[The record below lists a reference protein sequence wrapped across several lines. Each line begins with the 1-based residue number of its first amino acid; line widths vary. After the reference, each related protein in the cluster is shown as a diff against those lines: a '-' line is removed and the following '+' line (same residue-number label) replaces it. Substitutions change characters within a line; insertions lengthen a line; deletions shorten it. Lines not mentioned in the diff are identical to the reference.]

1 MFSTILN
8 QQLQKFRSQVDEIVK
23 DLHELTI
30 QIQHPEL
37 AQTVSELRNRINE
50 PFMFVIVGEV
60 KAGKSSFINAL
71 LDTGRE
77 ITKVAVQPMTDT
89 IQQIVYGEKEE
100 VIVINP
106 LLKRITVPVDILKE
120 IAIVDTPGTNTII
133 EKHQEIT
140 ERFIPASDLIVFV
153 FEAKNPYRQSAWD
166 FFDYIHGDWRKKI
179 IFVLQQKD
187 LMNAADLAINE
198 KGVVEYAQKKGISE
212 PLVFPVSA
220 KQEQEGDKTGS
231 GFGPM
236 REYIRDNITGGK
248 APILKLRNNLDLSRN
263 ICERIAQGLE
273 TRQTQWDAD
282 TAFRADIRDT
292 LDKQAIQSQRQ
303 VGILV
308 ENLLAGYDRIT
319 REKADQ
325 LQAGLSVFTLIR
337 RTIAGIFSKQAS
349 AKEWLENLANELGT
363 DLEMELQRKLQEGV
377 VDLAESIQQMAKM
390 IDLKIQNSQTILKH
404 NHAIFS
410 AIAERRS
417 NVLRELQDAFER
429 FMSRAEN
436 FTARELFP
444 RQPAP
449 LPQPAHRQR
458 LSRNRHNPGGGG
470 AGSGV
475 RRHRRHSGLGRFPLC
490 GDIHFHQAA
499 QGAQRLCT
507 GDRKGP
513 QENGQ
518 RGDRKTQL
526 LCRHPQA
533 QDRRQFPRFRHPAR
547 TGKGT
552 DRPPDGSAKEG
563 GGEDRKNGRGAAEG
577 VRRGCL
583 NQNSQDFRISRIRA

>member
-444 RQPAP
+444 DNQP
-449 LPQPAHRQR
+449 
-458 LSRNRHNPGGGG
+458 LSPNLLT
-470 AGSGV
+470 GSGLAV
-475 RRHRRHSGLGRFPLC
+475 IGTIL
-490 GDIHFHQAA
+490 AVVA
-499 QGAQRLCT
+499 QGAVFDVTGGILASVGFLFAGISTSIKRRKVLNGFAQEIEKGRKKMDSEVTEKLSSYVDTLKRKIDANFLDFDTLLEQEKEQIARLT
-507 GDRKGP
+507 
-513 QENGQ
+513 E
-518 RGDRKTQL
+518 
-526 LCRHPQA
+526 A
-533 QDRRQFPRFRHPAR
+533 QKKVAVRIEKMEGELPR
-547 TGKGT
+547 
-552 DRPPDGSAKEG
+552 
-563 GGEDRKNGRGAAEG
+563 
-577 VRRGCL
+577 V
-583 NQNSQDFRISRIRA
+583 

>member
-1 MFSTILN
+1 MFSSILN
-8 QQLQKFRSQVDEIVK
+8 QDIQKFRTQIDEIVK

-30 QIQHPEL
+30 QIQTPEL

-71 LDTGRE
+71 LDTGKE
-77 ITKVAVQPMTDT
+77 ITKVAPQPMTDT
-89 IQQIVYGEKEE
+89 IQQLVYGESEE
-100 VIVINP
+100 ITVINP
-106 LLKRITVPVDILKE
+106 FLKRITIPVDILKE

-187 LMNAADLAINE
+187 LMNAEDLAVNE
-198 KGVVEYAQKKGISE
+198 NGVLEYAQKKGINQ
-212 PLVFPVSA
+212 PLVFSVSA
-220 KQEQEGDKTGS
+220 KQEQEGNKTES
-231 GFGPM
+231 GFAPM
-236 REYIRDNITGGK
+236 RHYIRDNITGGK

-263 ICERIAQGLE
+263 ISERIAQGLD
-273 TRQTQWDAD
+273 TRAQQWEAD

-292 LDKQAIQSQRQ
+292 LDKQAAQSNRQ

-319 REKADQ
+319 REKSDQ
-325 LQAGLSVFTLIR
+325 LTEGLSVFTLIR
-337 RTIAGIFSKQAS
+337 RTLAGIFSKQAS
-349 AKEWLENLANELGT
+349 AKEWLEQLANDLGT
-363 DLEMELQRKLQEGV
+363 DLERELQQKLQEGV

-404 NHAIFS
+404 NHALFS

-417 NVLRELQDAFER
+417 NVLRDLQDAFAR
-429 FMSRAEN
+429 FMNRSEN

-444 RQPAP
+444 DNQP
-449 LPQPAHRQR
+449 
-458 LSRNRHNPGGGG
+458 LSPNLLT
-470 AGSGV
+470 GSGLAV
-475 RRHRRHSGLGRFPLC
+475 IGTIL
-490 GDIHFHQAA
+490 AVVA
-499 QGAQRLCT
+499 QGAVFDVT
-507 GDRKGP
+507 GGVLASIGFLFAGISTSIKRKRVL
-513 QENGQ
+513 NGFFEEIQ
-518 RGDRKTQL
+518 KGRARMEKEVTEKLTTYVDQL
-526 LCRHPQA
+526 K
-533 QDRRQFPRFRHPAR
+533 RRI
-547 TGKGT
+547 
-552 DRPPDGSAKEG
+552 DG
-563 GGEDRKNGRGAAEG
+563 NF
-577 VRRGCL
+577 
-583 NQNSQDFRISRIRA
+583 QDFDAMLETEKEQIAQLRVKQNHVAGQIEQVEKILPKV

>member
-1 MFSTILN
+1 MFSSILN
-8 QQLQKFRSQVDEIVK
+8 QDIQKFRTQIDEIVK

-30 QIQHPEL
+30 QIQTPEL

-77 ITKVAVQPMTDT
+77 ITKVAPQPMTDT
-89 IQQIVYGEKEE
+89 IQQLVYGEAEE
-100 VIVINP
+100 ITVINP
-106 LLKRITVPVDILKE
+106 FLKRITIPVDILKE

-187 LMNAADLAINE
+187 LMSAEDLAVNE
-198 KGVVEYAQKKGISE
+198 SGVLEYAQKKGISQ
-212 PLVFPVSA
+212 PLVFSVSA
-220 KQEQEGDKTGS
+220 KQEQEGNKTES
-231 GFGPM
+231 GFTPM
-236 REYIRDNITGGK
+236 RQYIRDNITGGK

-263 ICERIAQGLE
+263 ISERIAQGLD
-273 TRQTQWDAD
+273 TRGQQWEAD

-292 LDKQAIQSQRQ
+292 LGKQAAQSNRQ

-319 REKADQ
+319 REKSDQ
-325 LQAGLSVFTLIR
+325 LTEGLSVFTLIR

-349 AKEWLENLANELGT
+349 AKEWLEQLANDLGT
-363 DLEMELQRKLQEGV
+363 DLERELQQKLQEGV
-377 VDLAESIQQMAKM
+377 VDLAESIQQMAKV

-404 NHAIFS
+404 NHALFS

-417 NVLRELQDAFER
+417 NVLRDLQDAFAR
-429 FMSRAEN
+429 FMNRSEN

-444 RQPAP
+444 DNQP
-449 LPQPAHRQR
+449 
-458 LSRNRHNPGGGG
+458 LSPNLLT
-470 AGSGV
+470 GSGLAV
-475 RRHRRHSGLGRFPLC
+475 IGTIL
-490 GDIHFHQAA
+490 AVVA
-499 QGAQRLCT
+499 QGAVFDVT
-507 GDRKGP
+507 GGVLASIGFLFAGISTSIKRKRVL
-513 QENGQ
+513 NGFFEEIKKG
-518 RGDRKTQL
+518 RARMEKEVTEKLSTYVDQL
-526 LCRHPQA
+526 K
-533 QDRRQFPRFRHPAR
+533 RRI
-547 TGKGT
+547 
-552 DRPPDGSAKEG
+552 DG
-563 GGEDRKNGRGAAEG
+563 NF
-577 VRRGCL
+577 
-583 NQNSQDFRISRIRA
+583 QDFDAMLETEKEQIAQLRIKQNHVAGQIEQVEKILPKV

>member
-1 MFSTILN
+1 MFSSILN
-8 QQLQKFRSQVDEIVK
+8 KDIQKFRTQIDEIVK

-30 QIQHPEL
+30 QIQTPEL

-77 ITKVAVQPMTDT
+77 ITKVAPQPMTDT
-89 IQQIVYGEKEE
+89 IQQLVYGEAEE
-100 VIVINP
+100 ITVINP
-106 LLKRITVPVDILKE
+106 FLKRISIPVDILKE

-166 FFDYIHGDWRKKI
+166 FFDFIHGDWRKKI

-187 LMNAADLAINE
+187 LMSAEDLAVNE
-198 KGVVEYAQKKGISE
+198 NGVLEYAQKKGINQ
-212 PLVFPVSA
+212 PLVFSVSA
-220 KQEQEGDKTGS
+220 KQEQEGNKTES
-231 GFGPM
+231 GFAPM
-236 REYIRDNITGGK
+236 RQYIRDNITGGK

-263 ICERIAQGLE
+263 ISERIAQGLD
-273 TRQTQWDAD
+273 TRAQQWEAD

-292 LDKQAIQSQRQ
+292 LDRQAAQSNRQ

-319 REKADQ
+319 REKSDQ
-325 LQAGLSVFTLIR
+325 LTEGLSVFTLIR

-349 AKEWLENLANELGT
+349 AKEWLEQLANELGT
-363 DLEMELQRKLQEGV
+363 DLERELQQKLQEGV

-404 NHAIFS
+404 NHALFS

-417 NVLRELQDAFER
+417 NVLRDLQDAFAR
-429 FMSRAEN
+429 FMNRSEN

-444 RQPAP
+444 DNQP
-449 LPQPAHRQR
+449 
-458 LSRNRHNPGGGG
+458 LSPNLLT
-470 AGSGV
+470 GSGLAV
-475 RRHRRHSGLGRFPLC
+475 IGTIL
-490 GDIHFHQAA
+490 AVVA
-499 QGAQRLCT
+499 QGAVFDVT
-507 GDRKGP
+507 GGVLASIGFLFAGISTSIKRKRVL
-513 QENGQ
+513 NGFFEEIQ
-518 RGDRKTQL
+518 KGRTRMEKEVTEKLSTYVDQL
-526 LCRHPQA
+526 K
-533 QDRRQFPRFRHPAR
+533 RRIDANF
-547 TGKGT
+547 
-552 DRPPDGSAKEG
+552 
-563 GGEDRKNGRGAAEG
+563 
-577 VRRGCL
+577 
-583 NQNSQDFRISRIRA
+583 QDFDAMLDTEKEQIAQLRVRQNHVAGQIEQVENILPKV